1 LRANSSAATSRI
13 SALEFLDALPL
24 SGAGTILKR

>member
-13 SALEFLDALPL
+13 SALEILDALPL